1 MKSLRARYRSFMI
14 YTCKK
19 EHTRLTVGNEYKEMM
34 TIPNPYNAMV
44 VNDLGDVEIF
54 QREDYFK
61 NEKTS

>member
-1 MKSLRARYRSFMI
+1 MI

-19 EHTRLTVGNEYKEMM
+19 EHPRLTVGNEYKEMM
-34 TIPNPYNAMV
+34 TNPNAYNAMV
-44 VNDLGDVEIF
+44 VNDLGDVEIL

>member
-1 MKSLRARYRSFMI
+1 MI

-19 EHTRLTVGNEYKEMM
+19 EHPRLTVGNEYKEMM
-34 TIPNPYNAMV
+34 TNPNPYNAMV